1 MSVWRQVGECGCI
14 SGSKWEYRTE
24 RCIKKTCYRGGMRMK
39 MVSRERFVVGDIVG
53 VYLGKKAFHG
63 HGFI

>member
-1 MSVWRQVGECGCI
+1 
-14 SGSKWEYRTE
+14 
-24 RCIKKTCYRGGMRMK
+24 MK